1 MRLTTLGLSCVAL
14 VILSGLTAAQ
24 GGPEH
29 VLVSGGFTAGSGV
42 AGLWSSGTVAAAGL
56 APIGVTTESCCGGQL
71 AVTAG
76 FFAQAGG
83 AGVVPNPLLAA
94 FELFGS
100 ATTGSTGVPVM
111 SYAGSVDA
119 QGAAV
124 TLGVGGAAANAS
136 ALLLIGAGEATTSL
150 AQGSA
155 ALLIDLATLLYP
167 DVSAGASF
175 VSTGESGAVSVMF
188 GNLPMGGI
196 AGARV
201 HAQWLILDPQS
212 PVVDVSLGGIAL
224 TRGLRIQF

>member
-1 MRLTTLGLSCVAL
+1 MRLTTLGLSCVVL
-14 VILSGLTAAQ
+14 VILGGLAAAQ

-42 AGLWSSGTVAAAGL
+42 AGLWSSGSVAAAGL
-56 APIGVTTESCCGGQL
+56 APIGVATESCCGGQF

-76 FFAQAGG
+76 LFAQAGC
-83 AGVVPNPLLAA
+83 AGVVPSPLLAA

-100 ATTGSTGVPVM
+100 ATMGSAGVPVM
-111 SYAGSVDA
+111 SFAGTVDA

-124 TLGVGGAAANAS
+124 TLGVGGTAANAS
-136 ALLLIGAGEATTSL
+136 ALLLIGGSEATTTL

-155 ALLIDLATLLYP
+155 ALLIDLSTLLYP

-175 VSTGESGAVSVMF
+175 LSTGEAGAVSAMF
-188 GNLPMGGI
+188 GSLPMGGI

-212 PVVDVSLGGIAL
+212 PVVDATLGGIAL